1 MDRLTTAVI
10 ASAVLSLPYSAQA
23 QSNAPTGGK
32 LTTFPI
38 ASTPY
43 TGQEVCYMVQG
54 GVSKQY
60 PCAPAGGST
69 IGTVTHVI
77 CGAGLG
83 GGTITATGT
92 CYLLPQEQFVSL
104 SFSSNAIVQTGTYG
118 ILASYR
124 PANAGDT
131 LVVDS
136 VDAYTGGSA
145 SPAWTAELIN
155 GSATLTCGGGQTITV
170 GTVDVLSSCSADN
183 TIASGSLFELVA
195 LTVTGTPD
203 NSVFQISYHWVP

>member
-83 GGTITATGT
+83 G
-92 CYLLPQEQFVSL
+92 
-104 SFSSNAIVQTGTYG
+104 
-118 ILASYR
+118 
-124 PANAGDT
+124 AGEG
-131 LVVDS
+131 L
-136 VDAYTGGSA
+136 GGKGGRGG
-145 SPAWTAELIN
+145 E
-155 GSATLTCGGGQTITV
+155 GGRGGGLHAGKEV
-170 GTVDVLSSCSADN
+170 KYEGGAP
-183 TIASGSLFELVA
+183 AF
-195 LTVTGTPD
+195 TG
-203 NSVFQISYHWVP
+203 

>member
-118 ILASYR
+118 ILAAYR

-136 VDAYTGGSA
+136 VDASTGGSA